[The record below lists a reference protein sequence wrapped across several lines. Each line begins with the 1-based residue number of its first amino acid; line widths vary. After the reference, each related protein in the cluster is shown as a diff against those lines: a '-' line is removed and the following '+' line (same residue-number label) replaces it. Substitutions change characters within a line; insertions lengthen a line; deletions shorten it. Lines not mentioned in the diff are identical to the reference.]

1 MPVRV
6 WNEKD
11 VASFN
16 FSVLPGNVGKA
27 REGNE
32 VHEVLAVDRAPGLRH
47 SPAGAA
53 LQAAQCP
60 VELGMCREPCRHQGA
75 PGANICAP

>member
-32 VHEVLAVDRAPGLRH
+32 VHEVLAGNGQGFDASTQPCKLPTCRTGDVPRTL
-47 SPAGAA
+47 PASWSAG
-53 LQAAQCP
+53 C
-60 VELGMCREPCRHQGA
+60 
-75 PGANICAP
+75 